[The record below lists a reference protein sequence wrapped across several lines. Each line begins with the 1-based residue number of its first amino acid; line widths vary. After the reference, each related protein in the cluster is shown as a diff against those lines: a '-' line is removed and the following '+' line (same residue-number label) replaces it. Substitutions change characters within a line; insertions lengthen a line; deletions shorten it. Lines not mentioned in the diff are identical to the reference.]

1 MKKLFV
7 ILFTLVLGCG
17 LIPAQENLFE
27 KINANDASTKS
38 IN

>member
-17 LIPAQENLFE
+17 LIPAQENLNE
-27 KINANDASTKS
+27 KTKNS
-38 IN
+38 